1 MTDILLCDARLTSL
15 QSEGTGP
22 DRFPLL
28 LSRMVQYVRNIS
40 SRMGVH
46 PDPAM
51 MEANNH
57 NSIVVSDSRSPELV
71 REGNGLP
78 LRIVSALPKC
88 PLVVEL
94 CAADSADGKSS

>member
-1 MTDILLCDARLTSL
+1 MTDILTCDARLTSL
-15 QSEGTGP
+15 QSQGIGP
-22 DRFPLL
+22 DRLPLL
-28 LSRMVQYVRNIS
+28 LSRMVEYVRNTP

-46 PDPAM
+46 ADPA
-51 MEANNH
+51 AIATNHH
-57 NSIVVSDSRSPELV
+57 NSIVDPYSRSPELV

-94 CAADSADGKSS
+94 CAADSADRKCS